1 MIHEILPVGPLQCNC
16 SIFGDEEKSEA
27 LVIDP
32 GDDIPQ
38 IQQVLDRH
46 NLNVAKIVFTHAHF
60 DHIGRA
66 AQLKESSGAPTFMH
80 EAEVP
85 IWQSVPQQMARYGEP
100 ADPPAIDEFIKEGD
114 KIEFGGAEFQIL
126 FTPGHSPGSVSLY
139 IPSENKIVGGDV
151 LFQGSVGR
159 TDLPGADHQTLLHSI
174 KTHFLPLDDSVTVIP
189 GHGPL
194 TSIGQERG
202 WNPFLQGL

>member
-16 SIFGDEEKSEA
+16 SIFGDEDKGQA

-38 IQQVLDRH
+38 VQAILETQQREVS
-46 NLNVAKIVFTHAHF
+46 KIVFTHAHF

-66 AQLKESSGAPTFMH
+66 GQLKDATGAPTFMH
-80 EAEVP
+80 ELEVP
-85 IWQSVPQQMARYGEP
+85 VWQSVPQQMARYGEP
-100 ADPPAIDEFIKEGD
+100 AQPPAIDEFFDEGD
-114 KIEFGGAEFQIL
+114 KIEFAGAEFQIL

-159 TDLPGADHQTLLHSI
+159 TDLPGADHQTLLNSI
-174 KTHFLPLDDSVTVIP
+174 KTQFLPLDDSIAVIP
-189 GHGPL
+189 GHGPI
-194 TSIGQERG
+194 TTIGRERD